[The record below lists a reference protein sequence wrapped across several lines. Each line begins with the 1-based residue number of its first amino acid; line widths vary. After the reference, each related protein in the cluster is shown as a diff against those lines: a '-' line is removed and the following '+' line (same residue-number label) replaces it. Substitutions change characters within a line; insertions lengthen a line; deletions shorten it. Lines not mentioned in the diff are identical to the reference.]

1 MPRGGPYTI
10 YPDTVN
16 WYQTNQVP
24 WSVARDGDSSVVPAG
39 GVNINLNKAFHE
51 IVDAGG
57 GIKYVFS
64 RIYMQFDISNV
75 TEPITSMQLYV
86 QGDTVS
92 GDTTYVAYA
101 GSKNALSNNANDYP
115 LYIANLAEG
124 TGAELATV
132 VIPSNQYVSCNL
144 NFSAYPI
151 YGDDP
156 TTPSY
161 QYYNVALVADSDFLN
176 NIGGTFGGTRIVANN
191 VVGKPYLVI
200 NGSGYAN
207 NVSGVPGVNI
217 TTVSGVPSADI
228 TNIMGV

>member
-1 MPRGGPYTI
+1 MPGGISYTI

-16 WYQTNQVP
+16 WYQTDQVP
-24 WSVARDGDSSVVPAG
+24 WSTARDGNSSVVPAG
-39 GVNINLNKAFHE
+39 GVNINPNKAFHE

-64 RIYMQFDISNV
+64 RTYMQFDISSV
-75 TEPITSMQLYV
+75 TEPITSMQLYI
-86 QGDTVS
+86 QGDIVS

-101 GSKNALSNNANDYP
+101 GSKNGLDGTANDYQK
-115 LYIANLAEG
+115 YINNLAEG

-132 VIPSNQYVSCNL
+132 VILSNQYVSCNL

-151 YGDDP
+151 FGDDP
-156 TTPSY
+156 ITPSY

-176 NIGGTFGGTRIVANN
+176 NIGGTFVDTRINN
-191 VVGKPYLVI
+191 SSGRYPYLVI

-207 NVSGVPGVNI
+207 NIIGVPGASI
-217 TTVSGVPSADI
+217 TTVSGVPSANI